1 MVTAGECQGPGTVG
15 DGLSTDELESAAII
29 LGLVL
34 LFMGTTDW
42 YTDIHCRPVQGTARQ
57 GAGPAAQYASLALRL
72 PDRAQAGAAGC
83 RARCQCQ

>member
-1 MVTAGECQGPGTVG
+1 MPGLCWCPGCRARRRAGGSSTRAVGDMVTAGEFQGPGTVG

-42 YTDIHCRPVQGTARQ
+42 YTEGM
-57 GAGPAAQYASLALRL
+57 S
-72 PDRAQAGAAGC
+72 
-83 RARCQCQ
+83 